1 MPVDPDDLAVAALR
15 RADAR
20 SEDLDDGRPGA
31 VAIEDRDLLDDQQLA
46 ELASLRRVVAVGR
59 SLRDPDRRRSEP
71 PTDLWSRIDAE
82 VFGTTAPSATAPSP
96 PATAPSPSAGARL
109 PSGVD
114 RSPPDAQ
121 VVDLAS
127 TRRARRAPLLA
138 AAAATVLVLG
148 ALAVWAATG
157 EDSRDELVASTDL
170 SLLAGGGSGRAEL
183 RQRDDGVHLVV
194 DVADLSPA
202 EQADFYELWLL
213 TPDGGD
219 PQSMLKFDQPE
230 RRLDVLLPDGMDTSA
245 FPVVDISEEVDDG
258 DDSHSGLSIL
268 RGSFS

>member
-20 SEDLDDGRPGA
+20 SEDLDDNRSGA
-31 VAIEDRDLLDDQQLA
+31 VALADGDLLDDQQLA
-46 ELASLRRVVAVGR
+46 ELAALRRVVAVGR
-59 SLRDPDRRRSEP
+59 SLRESDRRRSDP
-71 PTDLWSRIDAE
+71 PDELWSRIDAE
-82 VFGTTAPSATAPSP
+82 VFGAA
-96 PATAPSPSAGARL
+96 SPSGTATSSAATSSAATSSAASSTG
-109 PSGVD
+109 
-114 RSPPDAQ
+114 AQ

-127 TRRARRAPLLA
+127 ARRARRAPLLA
-138 AAAATVLVLG
+138 AAAVAVLVLG
-148 ALAVWAATG
+148 ALGIWAANG

-194 DVADLSPA
+194 DVAELSPA

-213 TPDGGD
+213 TPEGGD
-219 PQSMLKFDQPE
+219 PQSMAKFDQPDG
-230 RRLDVLLPDGMDTSA
+230 RLDVRLPDGTDTAA
-245 FPVVDISEEVDDG
+245 FPVVDISEEIDDG
-258 DDSHSGLSIL
+258 DDTHSGLSIL